1 MVDQILI
8 DNASIASI
16 RQDFPILQDHVY
28 LDNAAAGAGCRSVY
42 GAMEEYTKEYSLSR
56 MGLRS
61 NLSSWWEKIAQT
73 KEQFAQ
79 LIGCEKDEVFFVPTT
94 STGLNVVAN
103 MVASKKG
110 SNVVTNDMEY
120 ISNVIAWLGLR
131 EKGVEIRFAKN
142 RGGKLLVEDIEK
154 QLDERTAVLSIS
166 QVSWGNGFRH
176 DIKTLSKI
184 AHENGAYVVVD
195 GIQCV
200 GAMKVDVK
208 REGIDFL
215 VCGTHKW
222 LLGPG
227 GAAFLYI
234 RKDLAANLAPLFAFT
249 HALEEKFIE
258 RNVFDAFELYELEYG
273 PTSRKHDMVTFNRSA
288 YAGSWAAMNLI
299 LKEGVDQIEK
309 RIKSI
314 CEYLIE
320 RLLDAG
326 FELKTPEDPT
336 ERFGIVN
343 VKVKNH
349 RELAQSLRNEKKVI
363 VAARLGG
370 IRVSPH
376 FFNTKKDIDTLVKEL
391 RSLTN
396 RCSVVQRA
404 PSQTFE

>member
-1 MVDQILI
+1 MVDPTLI

-28 LDNAAAGAGCRSVY
+28 LDNAAAGAGCRAVY
-42 GAMEEYTKEYSLSR
+42 RATEEYTKEYSLSR

-61 NLSSWWEKIAQT
+61 DLSSWWEKIKQT

-103 MVASKKG
+103 MVASGKRN
-110 SNVVTNDMEY
+110 NVVTNDMEY
-120 ISNVIAWLGLR
+120 LSNTIAWLGQR
-131 EKGVEIRFAKN
+131 QKGVKLRFVKH
-142 RGGKLLVEDIEK
+142 RGGRLLVEDIEK
-154 QLDERTAVLSIS
+154 HLDKRTAALSIS
-166 QVSWGNGFRH
+166 QVTWWNGFRH
-176 DIKTLSKI
+176 DIKRISEA
-184 AHENGAYVVVD
+184 AHESGAYVVVD

-227 GAAFLYI
+227 GAAFLYM
-234 RKDLAANLAPLFAFT
+234 RKDLAENFSPLFTFI
-249 HALEEKFIE
+249 HVLDEKFIE
-258 RNVFDAFELYELEYG
+258 RNVFDAFESYELEYG
-273 PTSRKHDMVTFNRSA
+273 PASRKHDMVTFNRAA
-288 YAGSWAAMNLI
+288 YAGSWAGMNLI
-299 LKEGVDQIEK
+299 LKVGIDQIEE
-309 RIKSI
+309 RIRSI

-320 RLLDAG
+320 LLLEAG
-326 FELKTPEDPT
+326 FELQTPEDPT

-349 RELAQSLRNEKKVI
+349 REVAPFLRKERKVI

-376 FFNTKKDIDTLVKEL
+376 FFSTKQDIDILVKEL
-391 RSLTN
+391 RSLPN
-396 RCSVVQRA
+396 GRG
-404 PSQTFE
+404 EGI